1 MGGTS
6 LIFQYDSMASAYQE
20 LLSEKQE
27 LEVLLT
33 KLTNEVETVRSIM
46 KGDAIDAYYNEY
58 NELVEATY
66 RSVNAQ
72 VEMFGNMLDQMQ
84 QSMAAQDMDIASS
97 IGNV

>member
-6 LIFQYDSMASAYQE
+6 LTLDYGSIVSAYNE
-20 LLSEKQE
+20 LLSQKQA
-27 LEVLLT
+27 LEGLLT
-33 KLTNEVETVRSIM
+33 KLTDEVETIRSIM

-72 VEMFGNMLDQMQ
+72 VEMFGNLLDQLQ
-84 QSMAAQDMDIASS
+84 QDMAAFDSGIASS